1 MFDAAAMNDPIGLAN
16 RLSELYLKY
25 IDSAMPLRDAEL
37 HRERGNLLRTAGRLR
52 QEPRIE
58 FLPRYRETKDLH
70 AICSEL
76 GLGKDLADLAACGLF
91 PAGRKLYEHQKQC
104 LDAVSNKN
112 RHMVVTTGTGSGK
125 TECFL
130 LPLFQ
135 SLVQESTRWSGSS
148 RPRALRSLI
157 LYPLNALAEDQMVRL
172 RTALDSPSRHEDN
185 QPVAGS
191 RSWFAKNRSDC
202 FYFGRY
208 TGRTPVPGRP
218 SKPKQR
224 DLDAEERRLLRQARG
239 VASNFRLRFQFPSL
253 DPASGEQWNRW
264 SMQATPPDILI
275 TNYSM
280 LNIMLMRSIEGP
292 IFEATR
298 DWLRQDSRNVFHLVV
313 DELHSYRGTG
323 GTEIALLIRLLL
335 DRLGLQPDSPQ
346 VRFLASS
353 ASFGKEDKGRRFLT
367 QFFGVDSGRFEIVET
382 PTIAT
387 KPESLATIR
396 KHTSSFA
403 AFKQAG
409 GFSDEKS
416 FSTLATS
423 IGSKYASSE
432 SMAVRAFDVV
442 GLSSADEAA
451 MVGYDTPETLEEL
464 ATRVFGS
471 KSETDAASG
480 MLQTLAQSRTGP
492 ESFAPAP
499 LPFRLHLMFRNVNG
513 LWACCNS
520 QCSEVEL
527 TESSSRRVG
536 KLYTAPKLVCDCG
549 SRVLD
554 ALLCSQCGDVYYGG
568 YRQTEEDD
576 PNGTFNL
583 VHDQPD
589 LDSPSATGRERFH
602 SRYAVFWPSGSEPPL
617 CEHAWGQ
624 GVRFNGV
631 SHSVRRM
638 WVQAHLNPATGE
650 VTHGGQTEGAANGWL
665 YRMNTNGLPED
676 LVRVLAAM
684 PSRCCRCDEDWTR
697 IGGNSTEDTTAIE
710 DIASPIMRHRT
721 GFQKVNQVL
730 ADGLMRELQ
739 PMDDAAKKLV
749 VFTDSRQDAAKL
761 AAGIEL
767 DHYRDL
773 VRQTLLQGKDDLGG
787 DFKAFLRVLDRNPSV
802 TDQDKAAFRRF
813 REENQRDAN
822 ALMAVRDEVAT
833 KEEQERAVDLR
844 QSGDGPFAI
853 TSLAR
858 KVQNAMLQLG
868 VSPAGPMRSVE
879 SRNRRSWP
887 YLFEWPAG
895 APVVAKQA
903 SELDASES
911 TWLQQIQDECK
922 CSCLRTLFQHRRKS
936 IEALALGTVVVDP
949 SMTPVRI
956 AGLSTDECS
965 ALLMVAIR
973 MLGEKLRF
981 EFAPYAYD
989 QQTLPVPLRKY
1000 VENAGHRGAAQNI
1013 MNDLR
1018 DQMVEKGLL
1027 STAIKLQ
1034 ENRLFLKPASKESP
1048 VWQCVQCGLKHLHL
1062 GLGICVGCY
1071 QRLPV
1076 DANQT
1081 PTGGDA
1087 DYYSFLASPEA
1098 TAFRLHCEE
1107 LTGQT
1112 DKDEAGD
1119 RQRFFQSL
1127 CLDGE
1132 NPLVDTIDLLS
1143 VTTTME
1149 AGVDIGALLA
1159 VMLGNVPP
1167 RRFNY
1172 QQRVGRAGRRGAGYS
1187 IALTVGRGRSHDDT
1201 YFANPLPMISGEA
1214 PSPYLDMNRHRI
1226 IARMLN
1232 KEVLRGAFEVVNAS
1246 DLDMNA
1252 AEQGAQIHGEFGK
1265 AADWSTTAG
1274 AVQDWIDANLGR
1286 ITTVTDILLSGTN
1299 LGEHKSQLI
1308 GEVQNDLV
1316 AKISQCANDDESFTQ
1331 DSLSERLAFAGV
1343 LPMFGFPTRV
1353 RNLYVSEPRR
1363 FPPRDVVDRSLD
1375 IAISQFA
1382 PGSETVRDKQVLRSV
1397 GVVSYEPAH
1406 PRPRSVDGRGW
1417 QSRCGVCQECHA
1429 LVRNPQATEICPVC
1443 ASTSRYKVV
1452 AAWEPHGFIVEPGG
1466 PLPDFNGKF
1475 EWQPR
1480 STVARMDCQLSGE
1493 FQELPGTNLLI
1504 GSDADL
1510 SVLTVN
1516 DNNGRLFR
1524 FRPIRD
1530 HGAWVVEE
1538 NLRYGWRRQLADGV
1552 QQQAALVA
1560 RKQTDVL
1567 LLRIDVDSTEI
1578 ILDPLDTRNGSAV
1591 RAGFLSLAHLIRRQA
1606 CLALDVEADEL
1617 NVGVRLVAGSDARYF
1632 EIYLTD
1638 TLENGAGYC
1647 AHLGE
1652 PSTFEKLILRPLL
1665 PGGPAYQR
1673 LVKHGNDCDS
1683 SCYDCLRDY
1692 GNAGEHAL
1700 LDWRLGLDL
1709 LQIAAAPNPRP
1720 PELVGY
1726 WDSVLELAGHS
1737 LRNALSG
1744 SALEYA
1750 SGLTCVVQDNSLRCV
1765 LTHPFWPIYHEAV
1778 SQIADEVGVSV
1789 NRLPLANVFDV
1800 VRRLGSIVSRST
1812 RHLPNWNLDLQ
1823 TSSIERK
1830 VSREAITLGDLPE
1843 KLPQR
1848 GNFELLLTDDRLGRI
1863 AGVGATLTFTK
1874 LRKDMKPDNLRSK
1887 IVIVQDPNNADN
1899 ALIGQLHLQPMQDR
1913 DGKLSQINIALRP
1926 QSKGDYTSHRWTIPI
1941 DQWPSAIYI
1950 MAALAD

>member
-1 MFDAAAMNDPIGLAN
+1 MFDAAVMNDPIGLAN
-16 RLSELYLKY
+16 RLSDLYLKY
-25 IDSAMPLRDAEL
+25 IDSAMPLRNAEL
-37 HRERGNLLRTAGRLR
+37 HRERGELLRSTGRLR
-52 QEPRIE
+52 QDPRIE

-70 AICSEL
+70 AICKEL
-76 GLGKDLADLAACGLF
+76 GLGNDLADLAACGLF
-91 PAGRKLYEHQKQC
+91 PAGRKLYEHQRQC
-104 LDAVSNKN
+104 LDAVANENK
-112 RHMVVTTGTGSGK
+112 HMVVTTGTGSGK

-135 SLVQESTRWSGSS
+135 SLVQESTRWSGSD

-172 RTALDSPSRHEDN
+172 RTALDSPGREENGRS
-185 QPVAGS
+185 VAGA
-191 RSWFAKNRSDC
+191 RSWFAENRKDC
-202 FYFGRY
+202 VYFGRY

-218 SKPKQR
+218 SKAKQK
-224 DLDAEERRLLRQARG
+224 DLDDEERRLRRQARG
-239 VASNFRLRFQFPSL
+239 VETDFRLRFQFPSL
-253 DPASGEQWNRW
+253 DPVSGEQWNRW
-264 SMQATPPDILI
+264 SMQATPPDVLI

-280 LNIMLMRSIEGP
+280 LNIMLMRSIEGAV
-292 IFEATR
+292 FEATR
-298 DWLRQDSRNVFHLVV
+298 DWLRQDSRNVFHLIV

-335 DRLGLQPDSPQ
+335 DRLGLQPESPQ

-353 ASFGKEDKGRRFLT
+353 ASFSKEKGRRFLT
-367 QFFGVDSGRFEIVET
+367 QFFGVDGDQFEIVES
-382 PTIAT
+382 PTVAT

-396 KHTSSFA
+396 KYTSSFA
-403 AFKQAG
+403 AFNVAG
-409 GFSDEKS
+409 GFSDQNS
-416 FSTLATS
+416 FNTLATS
-423 IGSKYASSE
+423 IGSRRASSDPI
-432 SMAVRAFDVV
+432 AIRAFDVV
-442 GLSSADEAA
+442 SQSSADEAA
-451 MVGYDTPETLEEL
+451 LVNYDAPETLVEL

-471 KSETDAASG
+471 ETETNAASG
-480 MLQTLAQSRTGP
+480 MLQTLAQSRTGA
-492 ESFAPAP
+492 ESSAPAP

-513 LWACCNS
+513 LWACCNP
-520 QCSEVEL
+520 QCIEVDQADGFG
-527 TESSSRRVG
+527 RRVG
-536 KLYTAPKLVCDCG
+536 KLYAAPKLVCDCG

-554 ALLCSQCGDVYYGG
+554 ALLCSQCGDVYFGG
-568 YRQTEEDD
+568 YRQTDEDD
-576 PNGTFNL
+576 PNGPFNL

-589 LDSPSATGRERFH
+589 LDSPSAAGRDRFYN
-602 SRYAVFWPSGSEPPL
+602 RYAVFWPSESEPPL

-624 GVRFNGV
+624 GVRFDGSNY
-631 SHSVRRM
+631 SVRRM

-650 VTHGGQTEGAANGWL
+650 VTHGGQTEGTPNGWL

-697 IGGNSTEDTTAIE
+697 TGGNSTEDATAIE

-739 PMDDAAKKLV
+739 PMDNAAKKLV

-761 AAGIEL
+761 AAGVEL

-787 DFKAFLRVLDRNPSV
+787 DFKAFLRVLDRDPSM
-802 TDQDKAAFRRF
+802 TNADKVAFRRF

-822 ALMAVRDEVAT
+822 ALMAVRDEIAT
-833 KEEQERAVDLR
+833 NEEEERAAELR

-858 KVQNAMLQLG
+858 KVQNSMLQLG

-887 YLFEWPAG
+887 HLFEWPDG
-895 APVVAKQA
+895 GPVVTKQA
-903 SELDASES
+903 SDLDASES

-922 CSCLRTLFQHRRKS
+922 RSCLRTLFLHRRKS

-956 AGLSTDECS
+956 VGLSTNECS
-965 ALLMVAIR
+965 ALLLVAIR

-989 QQTLPVPLRKY
+989 QQALPVPLRKY
-1000 VENAGHRGAAQNI
+1000 VENAGHRAAAQNI
-1013 MNDLR
+1013 VSDLR

-1027 STAIKLQ
+1027 TTVIKLQ
-1034 ENRLFLKPASKESP
+1034 ENRLFLKPASIESP

-1071 QRLPV
+1071 RRLPV
-1076 DANQT
+1076 EANQT
-1081 PTGGDA
+1081 PAGGEA

-1127 CLDGE
+1127 CLDDE

-1159 VMLGNVPP
+1159 VMLANVPP

-1201 YFANPLPMISGEA
+1201 YFANPLPMISGNA
-1214 PSPYLDMNRHRI
+1214 PSPYLDMDRPRI

-1246 DLDMNA
+1246 DLGTDA

-1265 AADWSTTAG
+1265 AADWSTIAG
-1274 AVQDWIDANLGR
+1274 AVQDWIDANPDRL
-1286 ITTVTDILLSGTN
+1286 THVTDILLRGTS
-1299 LGEHKSQLI
+1299 LAEHRSQI
-1308 GEVQNDLV
+1308 VFDVQKCLV
-1316 AKISQCANDDESFTQ
+1316 ARISQCANDDDSFTQ

-1397 GVVSYEPAH
+1397 GVVSYEPSH
-1406 PRPRSVDGRGW
+1406 PHPQSVDGRGW
-1417 QSRCGVCQECHA
+1417 QSRCGVCQECQA
-1429 LVRNPQATEICPVC
+1429 LVRNPQDTDVCPVC

-1452 AAWEPHGFIVEPGG
+1452 AAWEPHGFLVEPGG

-1480 STVARMDCQLSGE
+1480 STVARMDCQLSGK
-1493 FQELPGTNLLI
+1493 FQKLPGTNLLI

-1524 FRPIRD
+1524 FRPVRG

-1538 NLRYGWRRQLADGV
+1538 HLRYGWRRQLVDGV

-1567 LLRIDVDSTEI
+1567 LLRIDVDSPEI
-1578 ILDPLDTRNGSAV
+1578 MLDPLDTRNGSAV
-1591 RAGFLSLAHLIRRQA
+1591 RAAFLSLAHLIRRQA

-1652 PSTFEKLILRPLL
+1652 PSTFEELILRPLL
-1665 PGGPAYQR
+1665 PGGPAHQR
-1673 LVKHGNDCDS
+1673 LVKHGDDCDS

-1709 LQIAAAPNPRP
+1709 LQIAVAPNPSP
-1720 PELVGY
+1720 PELTGY
-1726 WDSVLELAGHS
+1726 WDSLVELAGHS
-1737 LRNALSG
+1737 LQKALSG
-1744 SALEYA
+1744 SSLERA
-1750 SGLTCVVQDNSLRCV
+1750 SGLTCVVRDNSLRCV
-1765 LTHPFWPIYHEAV
+1765 LTHPFWPIYHDAAW
-1778 SQIADEVGVSV
+1778 QLADQVGVSV
-1789 NRLPLANVFDV
+1789 NRLPLANVFDA
-1800 VRRLGSIVSRST
+1800 VRRLGSIVSRPSH
-1812 RHLPNWNLDLQ
+1812 HLPRWSTDHQ
-1823 TSSIERK
+1823 TTSIDK
-1830 VSREAITLGDLPE
+1830 KPTREAITLGDLPE

-1848 GNFELLLTDDRLGRI
+1848 GNFELLLTDDRLARI
-1863 AGVGATLTFTK
+1863 AGAGTTLTFTK
-1874 LRKDMKPDNLRSK
+1874 LRKDMKPDDLRSK
-1887 IVIVQDPNNADN
+1887 IVIVQDPEDAGS
-1899 ALIGQLHLQPMQDR
+1899 ALIGQLHLQPMQDS
-1913 DGKLSQINIALRP
+1913 DGRLSQIKIALRP
-1926 QSKGDYTSHRWTIPI
+1926 QSKGDYSSHRWIIPI
-1941 DQWPSAIYI
+1941 DQWPSAIYV
-1950 MAALAD
+1950 MACLTE